1 MELKKQDFNYTV
13 IDLFEA
19 QVKKNPDLLALKDKT
34 TAYSY
39 LALNEKANQFARSL
53 KKNQLKKAILLPFY

>member
-19 QVKKNPDLLALKDKT
+19 QVKKNPEFLALKDKT

-53 KKNQLKKAILLPFY
+53 KKNRLKKAILLPFY